1 MAKRLKSGPVGLRV
15 IGGFK
20 VVCAI
25 LFVVA
30 GVGVLK
36 LVNRDVGDTLHHAVA
51 VLRLD
56 PENRYIDEAVSKASG
71 ISAGKLQAL
80 GLITFGYAAL
90 YLVEGVGLIL
100 QRRWAGYLT
109 VIATA
114 SLVPLEGYEI
124 YRKPT
129 PLKVAVLVVNLAMVA
144 YVAWKLRQEIREERA
159 GGSDLTAKSTP
170 RDAP

>member
-1 MAKRLKSGPVGLRV
+1 MPKTLKSGAVGLRI
-15 IGGFK
+15 IGALKLAFA
-20 VVCAI
+20 V

-36 LVNRDVGDTLHHAVA
+36 LVNRDVGEALHHAVA

-56 PENRYIDEAVSKASG
+56 PENRYIDQAVEKVSG
-71 ISAGKLQAL
+71 ISAKKLQAL

-100 QRRWAGYLT
+100 RRRWAGYLT

-144 YVAWKLRQEIREERA
+144 YVARKLREEIRAERA
-159 GGSDLTAKSTP
+159 GDLAGGSM
-170 RDAP
+170 DADWRA